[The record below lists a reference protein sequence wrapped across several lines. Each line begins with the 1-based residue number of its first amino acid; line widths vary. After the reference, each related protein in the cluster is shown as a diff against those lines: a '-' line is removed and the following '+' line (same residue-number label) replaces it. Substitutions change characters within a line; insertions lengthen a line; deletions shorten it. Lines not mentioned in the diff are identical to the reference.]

1 MNSVTFPGFLE
12 VEATVTI
19 VIFGTEVP
27 TCRFSHH
34 APDASGQWSVVSGQ
48 WSVVSDQLSVVS
60 DQLSVVSCQEVP

>member
-27 TCRFSHH
+27 TGRFSHH
-34 APDASGQWSVVSGQ
+34 VPDVSCQWSVVSGQ
-48 WSVVSDQLSVVS
+48 LSVVS
-60 DQLSVVSCQEVP
+60 GQ

>member
-27 TCRFSHH
+27 TCRFLYH
-34 APDASGQWSVVSGQ
+34 APDASD
-48 WSVVSDQLSVVS
+48 SVVSDQLSVI
-60 DQLSVVSCQEVP
+60 SCQ